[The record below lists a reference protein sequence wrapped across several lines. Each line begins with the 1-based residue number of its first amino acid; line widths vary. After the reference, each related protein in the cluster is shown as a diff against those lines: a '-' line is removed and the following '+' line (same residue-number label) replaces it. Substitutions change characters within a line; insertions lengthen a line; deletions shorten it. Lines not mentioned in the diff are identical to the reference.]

1 MPPPSFIASYA
12 ALLRLPHAARTFGAA
27 LVGRLSY
34 GVVFLALVLAVT
46 RVTGSYAVA
55 GGVISL
61 FGLTSSLLSP
71 FRARLIDRHEPRKAL
86 LPMAALYGLLLGAM
100 AAVTWQPG
108 APAALLWMLGA
119 ACGACTPP
127 LGPLMRTLWGVLIP
141 DRELLHRAYS
151 LDTVA
156 EELLYVT
163 GPLLAGLFAAYA
175 NPALGVAVS
184 AGLVLAGTLVLGS
197 SPVVRDGVAR
207 GKAGGRPGS
216 TSPTAA
222 DPEPV
227 LEAKRRTWLGAGTQL
242 RQLILI
248 SGGLGTC
255 LGALNLLGV
264 AFCGHHHHIAS
275 VAWVEAALAVSSVAG
290 GLAYGARR
298 WQVSRHVRLTVLVSA
313 VGLCVALA
321 GQSPDIAVLVAV
333 AGFTG
338 LFVSPALTTAYL
350 IADEAAAH
358 NARTEAGAWVNTAY
372 NAGNSAGTAGIGLL
386 VDRLP
391 LAACFAIAA
400 VTALLPATIAAV
412 NIVRRRTAVAPAG
425 Q

>member
-1 MPPPSFIASYA
+1 M
-12 ALLRLPHAARTFGAA
+12 
-27 LVGRLSY
+27 
-34 GVVFLALVLAVT
+34 
-46 RVTGSYAVA
+46 
-55 GGVISL
+55 
-61 FGLTSSLLSP
+61 
-71 FRARLIDRHEPRKAL
+71 
-86 LPMAALYGLLLGAM
+86 
-100 AAVTWQPG
+100 
-108 APAALLWMLGA
+108 
-119 ACGACTPP
+119 
-127 LGPLMRTLWGVLIP
+127 
-141 DRELLHRAYS
+141 
-151 LDTVA
+151 
-156 EELLYVT
+156 
-163 GPLLAGLFAAYA
+163 
-175 NPALGVAVS
+175 
-184 AGLVLAGTLVLGS
+184 
-197 SPVVRDGVAR
+197 
-207 GKAGGRPGS
+207 
-216 TSPTAA
+216 
-222 DPEPV
+222 
-227 LEAKRRTWLGAGTQL
+227 WLGAKTQL

-248 SGGLGTC
+248 SGGLGMC

-298 WQVSRHVRLTVLVSA
+298 WQVSRHMRLTVLVSA

-350 IADEAAAH
+350 IADEAAAR

-400 VTALLPATIAAV
+400 ATALFPATIAAV
-412 NIVRRRTAVAPAG
+412 TVGRRRTAVASAG
-425 Q
+425 R